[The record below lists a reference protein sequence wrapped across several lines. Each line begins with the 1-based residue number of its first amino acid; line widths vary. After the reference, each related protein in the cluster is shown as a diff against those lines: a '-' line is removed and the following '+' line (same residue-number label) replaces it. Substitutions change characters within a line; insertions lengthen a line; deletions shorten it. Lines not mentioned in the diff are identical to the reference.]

1 MEVQLSD
8 AARDAIMRRVANGDF
23 PSADAAVDE
32 AVRVLEEQH
41 QDYVRYAQEAI
52 DEGEADIK
60 AGRVV
65 EATPEFYESI
75 RQRVKER
82 IERRLAGETR

>member
-1 MEVQLSD
+1 MQLSD

-23 PSADAAVDE
+23 PTADAAVDE
-32 AVRVLEEQH
+32 AIRLLEAQH
-41 QDYVRYAQEAI
+41 EDYVRYLQEAI
-52 DEGEADIK
+52 AEGDADIE

-75 RQRVKER
+75 KARVKQR
-82 IERRLAGETR
+82 IETRLADAAR